1 MGSYRHGSGGVVMW
15 TRKASLMLTSG
26 VSLILIGMMISNFQ
40 LMIVG
45 LTFISFLAINGWVYG
60 HSELEITRTI
70 NDTETPMVN
79 VYKGDDVTVEITISN
94 NSYRRTQQ
102 LEVYDN
108 VPHEMKM
115 RQGIN
120 QMRMNLGPG
129 QSARIRY
136 KVRCPLRG
144 HYTIGPVSVRY
155 RNAFNLFVTES
166 QLEDRTD
173 ITVFP
178 QVREIEEALLR
189 SDVPKMYTGATTLK
203 TPGPGMEF
211 YSLREYLPSDAFRS
225 INWKAFARTGE
236 LMVNEKT
243 RDAVTDVFII
253 LDTRDVSRIG
263 TVLKNP
269 LEMGTIAAAS
279 ISSYFIRRRDSVALV
294 TYGERMEYLSPE
306 TGDNQ
311 GYKVLSRL
319 AAVRAKGSMPLQA
332 VTNAMSSRVSR
343 GSPIFIISSLEGDG
357 TTLPAIR
364 DLAGKG
370 HEVIVLSPS
379 SIDLERLI
387 SRIPRMSYEVLK
399 LERQNRLTA
408 LSGYG
413 AKVIDWMPDVEL
425 SQALLQVRTV

>member
-1 MGSYRHGSGGVVMW
+1 MW
-15 TRKASLMLTSG
+15 TRKAALMLTSG
-26 VSLILIGMMISNFQ
+26 ISLILIGMMISNFQ
-40 LMIVG
+40 LMIAG
-45 LTFISFLAINGWVYG
+45 LTFISFLAINGWVSG
-60 HSELEITRTI
+60 HSDLEITRTI
-70 NDTETPMVN
+70 NGTETTMAN
-79 VYKGDDVTVEITISN
+79 VYKGDDVIVELTISN

-102 LEVYDN
+102 LEVFDN

-129 QSARIRY
+129 QSARIKYR
-136 KVRCPLRG
+136 VRCPLRG
-144 HYTIGPVSVRY
+144 HYTLGPVSVRY
-155 RNAFNLFVTES
+155 RNVFNLFANES
-166 QLEDRTD
+166 KVQDRTD

-211 YSLREYLPSDAFRS
+211 YSLREYLPGDAFRS

-279 ISSYFIRRRDSVALV
+279 ISNYFIRRRDSVALV
-294 TYGERMEYLSPE
+294 TYGDRMDYLPPE

-311 GYKVLSRL
+311 GYKVLSNL

-332 VTNAMSSRVSR
+332 VTNAMSSRMSR
-343 GSPIFIISSLEGDG
+343 GSPVFIISSLEGDG

-364 DLAGKG
+364 NLAGRG

-379 SIDLERLI
+379 SIDLERLV

-408 LSGYG
+408 ISGYG

>member
-1 MGSYRHGSGGVVMW
+1 MW
-15 TRKASLMLTSG
+15 TRKAALMLTSG
-26 VSLILIGMMISNFQ
+26 ISLILIGMMISNFQ
-40 LMIVG
+40 LMIAG
-45 LTFISFLAINGWVYG
+45 LTFISFLAINGWVSG
-60 HSELEITRTI
+60 HSDLEITRTI
-70 NDTETPMVN
+70 NGTETTMAN
-79 VYKGDDVTVEITISN
+79 VYKGDDVIVELTISN

-102 LEVYDN
+102 LEVFDN

-129 QSARIRY
+129 QSTRIKYR
-136 KVRCPLRG
+136 VRCPLRG
-144 HYTIGPVSVRY
+144 HYTLGPVSVRY
-155 RNAFNLFVTES
+155 RNAFNLFVNES
-166 QLEDRTD
+166 KVQDRTD

-211 YSLREYLPSDAFRS
+211 YSLREYLPGDAFRS

-279 ISSYFIRRRDSVALV
+279 VSNYFIRRRDSVALV
-294 TYGERMEYLSPE
+294 TYGDRMDYLPPE
-306 TGDNQ
+306 TGDKQ
-311 GYKVLSRL
+311 GYKVLSNL

-332 VTNAMSSRVSR
+332 VTNAMSSRMSR
-343 GSPIFIISSLEGDG
+343 GSPVFIISSLEGDG

-364 DLAGKG
+364 NLSGKG

-379 SIDLERLI
+379 SIDLERLV

-408 LSGYG
+408 VSGFG
-413 AKVIDWMPDVEL
+413 AMVIDWMPEVEL
-425 SQALLQVRTV
+425 SQALLQSRGA

>member
-1 MGSYRHGSGGVVMW
+1 MW
-15 TRKASLMLTSG
+15 TRKAALMLTSG
-26 VSLILIGMMISNFQ
+26 ISLILIGMMISNFQ
-40 LMIVG
+40 LMIAG
-45 LTFISFLAINGWVYG
+45 LTFISFLAINGWVSG
-60 HSELEITRTI
+60 HSDLEITRTI
-70 NDTETPMVN
+70 NGTETTMAN
-79 VYKGDDVTVEITISN
+79 VYKGDDVIVELTISN

-102 LEVYDN
+102 LEVFDN

-129 QSARIRY
+129 QSARIKYR
-136 KVRCPLRG
+136 VRCPLRG
-144 HYTIGPVSVRY
+144 HYTLGPVSVRY
-155 RNAFNLFVTES
+155 RNVFNLFANES
-166 QLEDRTD
+166 KVQDRTD

-211 YSLREYLPSDAFRS
+211 YSLREYLPGDAFRS

-294 TYGERMEYLSPE
+294 TYGDKMDYLPPE
-306 TGDNQ
+306 TGDKQ
-311 GYKVLSRL
+311 GYKVLSNL

-332 VTNAMSSRVSR
+332 VTNAMSSRMSR
-343 GSPIFIISSLEGDG
+343 GSPVFIISSLEGDG

-364 DLAGKG
+364 NLAARG

-408 LSGYG
+408 ISGYG

>member
-1 MGSYRHGSGGVVMW
+1 MW
-15 TRKASLMLTSG
+15 TRKAALMLTSG
-26 VSLILIGMMISNFQ
+26 ISLILIGMMISNFQ
-40 LMIVG
+40 LMIAG
-45 LTFISFLAINGWVYG
+45 LTFISFLAINGWVSG
-60 HSELEITRTI
+60 HSDLEITRTI
-70 NDTETPMVN
+70 NGTETTMAN
-79 VYKGDDVTVEITISN
+79 VYKGDDVIVELTISN

-102 LEVYDN
+102 LEVFDN

-129 QSARIRY
+129 QSARIKYR
-136 KVRCPLRG
+136 VRCPLRG
-144 HYTIGPVSVRY
+144 HYTLGPISVRY
-155 RNAFNLFVTES
+155 RNAFNLFANES
-166 QLEDRTD
+166 KVQDRTD

-211 YSLREYLPSDAFRS
+211 YSLREYLPGDAFRS

-279 ISSYFIRRRDSVALV
+279 ISNYFIRRRDSVALV
-294 TYGERMEYLSPE
+294 TYGDKMDYLPPE
-306 TGDNQ
+306 TGDKQ
-311 GYKVLSRL
+311 GYKVLSNL

-332 VTNAMSSRVSR
+332 VTNAMSSRMSR
-343 GSPIFIISSLEGDG
+343 GSPVFIISSLEGDG

-364 DLAGKG
+364 NLAGRG

-408 LSGYG
+408 ISGYG

>member
-1 MGSYRHGSGGVVMW
+1 MW
-15 TRKASLMLTSG
+15 TRKAALMLTSG
-26 VSLILIGMMISNFQ
+26 ISLILIGMMISNFQ
-40 LMIVG
+40 LMIAG
-45 LTFISFLAINGWVYG
+45 LTFISFLAINGWVSG
-60 HSELEITRTI
+60 HSDLEITRTI
-70 NDTETPMVN
+70 NGTETTMAN
-79 VYKGDDVTVEITISN
+79 VYKGDDVIVELTISN

-102 LEVYDN
+102 LEVFDN

-129 QSARIRY
+129 QSARIKYR
-136 KVRCPLRG
+136 VRCPLRG
-144 HYTIGPVSVRY
+144 HYTLGPVSVRY
-155 RNAFNLFVTES
+155 RNVFNLFANES
-166 QLEDRTD
+166 KVQDRTD

-189 SDVPKMYTGATTLK
+189 SNVPKMYTGATTLK

-211 YSLREYLPSDAFRS
+211 YSLREYLPGDAFRS
-225 INWKAFARTGE
+225 INWKAYARTGE

-279 ISSYFIRRRDSVALV
+279 ISNYFIRRRDSVALV
-294 TYGERMEYLSPE
+294 TYGERMNYLPPE

-311 GYKVLSRL
+311 GYKVLSNL

-332 VTNAMSSRVSR
+332 VTNAMSSRMSR

-364 DLAGKG
+364 NLAGRG

-408 LSGYG
+408 ISGYG

>member
-1 MGSYRHGSGGVVMW
+1 MW
-15 TRKASLMLTSG
+15 TRKAALMLTSG
-26 VSLILIGMMISNFQ
+26 ISLILIGMMISNFQ
-40 LMIVG
+40 LMIAG
-45 LTFISFLAINGWVYG
+45 LTFISFLAINGWVSG
-60 HSELEITRTI
+60 HSDLEITRTI
-70 NDTETPMVN
+70 NGTETTMAN
-79 VYKGDDVTVEITISN
+79 VYKGDDVIVELTISN

-102 LEVYDN
+102 LEVFDN

-129 QSARIRY
+129 QSARIKYR
-136 KVRCPLRG
+136 VRCPLRG
-144 HYTIGPVSVRY
+144 HYTLGPVSVRY
-155 RNAFNLFVTES
+155 RNVFNLFANES
-166 QLEDRTD
+166 KVQDRTD

-211 YSLREYLPSDAFRS
+211 YSLREYLPGDAFRS

-279 ISSYFIRRRDSVALV
+279 ISNYFIRRRDSVALV
-294 TYGERMEYLSPE
+294 TYGDKMDYLPPE
-306 TGDNQ
+306 TGDKQ
-311 GYKVLSRL
+311 GYKVLSNL

-332 VTNAMSSRVSR
+332 VTNAMSSRMSR
-343 GSPIFIISSLEGDG
+343 GSPVFIISSLEGDG

-364 DLAGKG
+364 NLAARG

-408 LSGYG
+408 ISGYG

>member
-1 MGSYRHGSGGVVMW
+1 MW

-79 VYKGDDVTVEITISN
+79 VYKGDDVTVELTISN

-136 KVRCPLRG
+136 KIRCPLRG
-144 HYTIGPVSVRY
+144 HYTLGPVSVRY

-166 QLEDRTD
+166 QVEDRTD

-279 ISSYFIRRRDSVALV
+279 ISNYFIRRRDSVALV
-294 TYGERMEYLSPE
+294 TYGERMEYLPPE

-332 VTNAMSSRVSR
+332 VTNAMSSRISR

>member
-1 MGSYRHGSGGVVMW
+1 MW
-15 TRKASLMLTSG
+15 TRKAALMLTSG
-26 VSLILIGMMISNFQ
+26 ISLILVGMMISNFQ
-40 LMIVG
+40 LMIAG
-45 LTFISFLAINGWVYG
+45 LTFISFLAINGWVSG
-60 HSELEITRTI
+60 HSDLEITRTI
-70 NDTETPMVN
+70 NGTETTMAN
-79 VYKGDDVTVEITISN
+79 VYKGDDVIVELTISN

-102 LEVYDN
+102 LEVFDN

-129 QSARIRY
+129 QSTRIKYR
-136 KVRCPLRG
+136 VRCPLRG
-144 HYTIGPVSVRY
+144 HYTLGPVSVRY
-155 RNAFNLFVTES
+155 RNAFNLFANES
-166 QLEDRTD
+166 KVQDRTD

-211 YSLREYLPSDAFRS
+211 YSLREYLPGDAFRS

-279 ISSYFIRRRDSVALV
+279 VSNYFIRRRDSVALV
-294 TYGERMEYLSPE
+294 TYGDRMDYLPPE
-306 TGDNQ
+306 TGDKQ
-311 GYKVLSRL
+311 GYKVLSNL

-332 VTNAMSSRVSR
+332 VTNAMSSRMSR
-343 GSPIFIISSLEGDG
+343 GSPVFIISSLEGDG

-364 DLAGKG
+364 NLAGRG
-370 HEVIVLSPS
+370 HEVIVLAPS

-408 LSGYG
+408 ISGYG

>member
-1 MGSYRHGSGGVVMW
+1 MW
-15 TRKASLMLTSG
+15 TRKAALMLTSG
-26 VSLILIGMMISNFQ
+26 ISLILIGMMISNFQ
-40 LMIVG
+40 LMIAG
-45 LTFISFLAINGWVYG
+45 LTFISFLAINGWVSG
-60 HSELEITRTI
+60 HSDLEITRTI
-70 NDTETPMVN
+70 NGTETTMAN
-79 VYKGDDVTVEITISN
+79 VYKGDDVIVELTISN

-102 LEVYDN
+102 LEVFDN

-129 QSARIRY
+129 QSARIKYR
-136 KVRCPLRG
+136 VRCPLRG
-144 HYTIGPVSVRY
+144 HYTLGPVSVRY
-155 RNAFNLFVTES
+155 RNVFNLFANES
-166 QLEDRTD
+166 KVQDRTD

-211 YSLREYLPSDAFRS
+211 YSLREYLPGDAFRS

-279 ISSYFIRRRDSVALV
+279 ISNYFIRRRDSVALV
-294 TYGERMEYLSPE
+294 TYGERMDYLSPE

-311 GYKVLSRL
+311 GYKVLSNL

-332 VTNAMSSRVSR
+332 VTNAMSSRMSR
-343 GSPIFIISSLEGDG
+343 GSPVFIISSLEGDG

-364 DLAGKG
+364 NLAGRG

-379 SIDLERLI
+379 SIDLERLV

-408 LSGYG
+408 ISGYG

>member
-1 MGSYRHGSGGVVMW
+1 MW
-15 TRKASLMLTSG
+15 TRKAALMLTSG
-26 VSLILIGMMISNFQ
+26 ISLILIGMMISNFQ
-40 LMIVG
+40 LMIAG
-45 LTFISFLAINGWVYG
+45 LTFISFLAINGWVSG
-60 HSELEITRTI
+60 HSDLEITRTI
-70 NDTETPMVN
+70 NGTETTMAN
-79 VYKGDDVTVEITISN
+79 VYKGDDVIVELTISN

-102 LEVYDN
+102 LEVFDN

-129 QSARIRY
+129 QSARIKYR
-136 KVRCPLRG
+136 VRCPLRG
-144 HYTIGPVSVRY
+144 HYTLGPVSVRY
-155 RNAFNLFVTES
+155 RNVFNLFANES
-166 QLEDRTD
+166 KVQDRTD

-211 YSLREYLPSDAFRS
+211 YSLREYLPGDAFRS

-279 ISSYFIRRRDSVALV
+279 VSNYFIRRRDSVALV
-294 TYGERMEYLSPE
+294 TYGDRMDYLPPE
-306 TGDNQ
+306 TGANQ
-311 GYKVLSRL
+311 GYKVLSNL

-332 VTNAMSSRVSR
+332 VTNAMSSRMSR
-343 GSPIFIISSLEGDG
+343 GSPVFIISSLEGDG

-364 DLAGKG
+364 NLAARG

-408 LSGYG
+408 ISGYG

>member
-1 MGSYRHGSGGVVMW
+1 MW

-279 ISSYFIRRRDSVALV
+279 ISNYFIRRRDSVALV